1 MHEGDTAAT
10 TLYSTAATMGAGPTA
25 DVACGRLG
33 VGTAKLATDVAADVV
48 AAAVGAAISR
58 LAAVAT
64 APLATDVAADV
75 AAAAVGA
82 QPTTATTGS
91 VARCPIGTSF
101 NDCVGRTS
109 FNDCVGRTRKGA
121 RCAIGCGS
129 VCTIGGTAK
138 SSEGRGTRPRS
149 AGPTVCNFS

>member
-48 AAAVGAAISR
+48 AAAVGAAIR
-58 LAAVAT
+58 RVAAVA
-64 APLATDVAADV
+64 ADVAADVAAADV

-82 QPTTATTGS
+82 QPTTATTAS
-91 VARCPIGTSF
+91 VARCTIG
-101 NDCVGRTS
+101 TS

-121 RCAIGCGS
+121 RCPIGCGS
-129 VCTIGGTAK
+129 VCTICEKGK
-138 SSEGRGTRPRS
+138 SRR
-149 AGPTVCNFS
+149 

>member
-1 MHEGDTAAT
+1 MHEGDTAET
-10 TLYSTAATMGAGPTA
+10 TLYSTAATMAAGTTA

-91 VARCPIGTSF
+91 VARCTIGTSF
-101 NDCVGRTS
+101 NDCVGPTGS
-109 FNDCVGRTRKGA
+109 VAICP
-121 RCAIGCGS
+121 IGCGS
-129 VCTIGGTAK
+129 VCTIGEKAK
-138 SSEGRGTRPRS
+138 SRTGSGTRPRS

>member
-25 DVACGRLG
+25 DVACGRMG

-48 AAAVGAAISR
+48 AAAVGAAIR
-58 LAAVAT
+58 RVAAVAT

-82 QPTTATTGS
+82 QPTTATT
-91 VARCPIGTSF
+91 ATGTSF
-101 NDCVGRTS
+101 NDSVGPTGS
-109 FNDCVGRTRKGA
+109 VA
-121 RCAIGCGS
+121 RYTIGCGS
-129 VCTIGGTAK
+129 VCTIGGKAK
-138 SSEGRGTRPRS
+138 SRTGSGTRPRS